1 MSVES
6 ILTARQGRVQTRRLA
21 SGTGTV
27 LSIHMSWGP
36 VTQLYTRHLYA
47 LINSVGLLNCR
58 VILTEEVVN
67 ELTFWLKLPRLRFE
81 DNIWP
86 PTEGDAIRMASDAI
100 DMGWGGHTMQGVPE
114 NAHGYFSEAE
124 STE

>member
-1 MSVES
+1 VSVES

-86 PTEGDAIRMASDAI
+86 PTEGVAIRMASDAN
-100 DMGWGGHTMQGVPE
+100 DFG
-114 NAHGYFSEAE
+114 
-124 STE
+124 